1 MQVAAR
7 PLAFLLAA
15 LLLSGCPHQGMVLT
29 YGADNL
35 PKPSPDPRDLI
46 PPKSPSTPDMATGR
60 SIQEVDCSKP
70 VDLSKGN
77 IRCK

>member
-1 MQVAAR
+1 
-7 PLAFLLAA
+7 
-15 LLLSGCPHQGMVLT
+15 MVLT

-60 SIQEVDCSKP
+60 TIQEVDCSKP